1 MKYKNGIDF
10 SPSTVLVLSNLVGG
24 AIDDDKLD
32 TVKQSMFLR
41 SDGLF
46 YLLDEVADDDT
57 IKNIKDTIEQ
67 YLESYGCFETI
78 AMWEHYKPVINE
90 NIIQSSSD
98 FESLT
103 THLMKD
109 QFHIMGYYNTQF
121 GKKQRI
127 GFSNT
132 FNKCVSEIEKIVCD
146 DYGGVLPEE
155 SLATLLFGFSRKI
168 LQKIIRDYSHTLY
181 FVSINDSECIQHQDY
196 IGLPDDISS
205 TINKVIEKM
214 EYIGL
219 PLTLE
224 AIHIGMSLEMNASF
238 KDEFG
243 VNDDTFK
250 TIIERNCTLTP
261 VHRWDRSV
269 FREVRE

>member
-1 MKYKNGIDF
+1 MNEEF
-10 SPSTVLVLSNLVGG
+10 TN
-24 AIDDDKLD
+24 
-32 TVKQSMFLR
+32 
-41 SDGLF
+41 
-46 YLLDEVADDDT
+46 
-57 IKNIKDTIEQ
+57 
-67 YLESYGCFETI
+67 
-78 AMWEHYKPVINE
+78 NE
-90 NIIQSSSD
+90 NVEEVKVVEETNTNKKD
-98 FESLT
+98 EFE
-103 THLMKD
+103 
-109 QFHIMGYYNTQF
+109 
-121 GKKQRI
+121 
-127 GFSNT
+127 
-132 FNKCVSEIEKIVCD
+132 
-146 DYGGVLPEE
+146 
-155 SLATLLFGFSRKI
+155 KI

-196 IGLPDDISS
+196 IGLPDDISN

-250 TIIERNCTLTP
+250 MIIERNCTLTP
-261 VHRWDRSV
+261 VHRWDRNV